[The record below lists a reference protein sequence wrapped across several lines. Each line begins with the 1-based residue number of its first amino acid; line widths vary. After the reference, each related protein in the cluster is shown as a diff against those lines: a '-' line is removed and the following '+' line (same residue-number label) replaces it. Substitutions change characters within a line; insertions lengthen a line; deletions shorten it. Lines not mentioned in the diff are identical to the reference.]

1 MGNTIDEL
9 FFTGDQRIDIVGHL
23 IKRYAQALKAG
34 TTVKMKA
41 FTQMSF
47 TKTLCGG
54 FESEH
59 FLPVRAHPDQYREGQ

>member
-23 IKRYAQALKAG
+23 VKRYAQALKAG
-34 TTVKMKA
+34 TVVKMKA

-54 FESEH
+54 FES
-59 FLPVRAHPDQYREGQ
+59 